1 MAAEW
6 RSEEFSS
13 EETIFGHGKERIGRQ
28 VADFLNVNKIGAGAS
43 MVIGFQ
49 SKDPQTGRPLVH
61 AILWY
66 LK

>member
-6 RSEEFSS
+6 RSTEFDS
-13 EETIFGHGKERIGRQ
+13 EETILGHGKERIGKQ
-28 VADFLNVNKIGAGAS
+28 VADFLNENKVGASAS
-43 MVIGFQ
+43 MVVGFQ